1 MLLGAHQRAVGGDD
15 LGPDDAVGG
24 VAVRA
29 REPAGAAAER
39 VADDADRRRRARQ
52 RREAV
57 RRGGGDH
64 VAPQRA
70 GADAGGAAG
79 PIDLDRRHRRGPQ
92 QHAVVGRPHHA
103 MTRRLHGEREV
114 VLAREPDRGHDVG
127 DAASVDDHR
136 RPRVVPALPRHPGAV
151 VAVVA
156 RGEHAPRDALPQRRN
171 VGPLEPRHV
180 SHDPPGS
187 QRARRRDS
195 ESPDISA
202 GGLASVP
209 GYGYPYQRQHQAP
222 FDDGS
227 SRRMRLAVGHPALEA
242 IERPAVV
249 LLEHEREPDVG
260 DGREGL
266 DRSSGCEGRARRGG
280 GARRRPVRR
289 PRGGAAGHRRARRR
303 ARARPRR
310 P

>member
-1 MLLGAHQRAVGGDD
+1 MLLGAHERAVGGDD

-79 PIDLDRRHRRGPQ
+79 PIDLDRRHRRGPE

-103 MTRRLHGEREV
+103 MTRRLHGKREV

-136 RPRVVPALPRHPGAV
+136 RPWVVPALPRHPGAV

-171 VGPLEPRHV
+171 IGPLEPRHV

-187 QRARRRDS
+187 QRATQADS

-202 GGLASVP
+202 GGLASVV
-209 GYGYPYQRQHQAP
+209 GYGYPYRVK
-222 FDDGS
+222 
-227 SRRMRLAVGHPALEA
+227 RL
-242 IERPAVV
+242 
-249 LLEHEREPDVG
+249 LLEHEGEPDVG
-260 DGREGL
+260 DGREGF
-266 DRSSGCEGRARRGG
+266 DRCRTRSGPTRLPPGRCRARSCGRSRLGEQPPGG
-280 GARRRPVRR
+280 SEDLVSGELCPALSQ
-289 PRGGAAGHRRARRR
+289 AEES
-303 ARARPRR
+303 
-310 P
+310 